1 MLAFGVFQLAI
12 HNTDIARIFNQ
23 VADLLEISNENQFR
37 VRAYRNAARTMES
50 LSHEAVVLIK
60 EGQDLTSI
68 PGIGKDLA
76 GKISTIVE
84 TGSLPLLDHLKE
96 KLPGE
101 LIKLLEVEGLGP
113 KKVSALYNKLG
124 IGSLDA
130 LKEAAESGKIRKL
143 SGFGAKSEQNILEDL
158 RRPREG
164 ADRVKLAEAEKIAES
179 LEQYLAEIRE
189 VKKVTIA
196 GSYRRRKETVGDLD
210 VLVACQK
217 WEPVIDRFL
226 SFEDVARILSRGKT
240 RSSVIL
246 SSGLQVDLRII
257 PEESYGAALHYFT
270 GSKAHNIAIRK
281 IAMDQGLK
289 INEYGVFQDGEQLA
303 GATEEDLYRK
313 IGLPYIEPELRED
326 RGEIEAAYR
335 NFLPE
340 LITISDIKGD
350 LHCHTRATD
359 GMNTLDQMAEA
370 ARKMNYEYL
379 AITDHSQRVTV
390 ANGLDEKRLREE
402 IEEIDE
408 LNEKIRAIK
417 LLKGIEVDILKDGS
431 LDLPDSVLKELD
443 VVVGSVHYYFNLS
456 QEEQTERLVR
466 AMDNKYLNIIGHP
479 TGRMIGTRNPY
490 PLDMERV
497 IRCAGDRGVHLELNA
512 QPDRLDLIDV
522 HLKAAREMGVLIAI
536 STDAHLA
543 QNLQF
548 MRFGIN
554 QARRGWLEAENVLN
568 TRPLAELQKILKR

>member
-1 MLAFGVFQLAI
+1 
-12 HNTDIARIFNQ
+12 
-23 VADLLEISNENQFR
+23 
-37 VRAYRNAARTMES
+37 
-50 LSHEAVVLIK
+50 
-60 EGQDLTSI
+60 
-68 PGIGKDLA
+68 
-76 GKISTIVE
+76 VE

-113 KKVSALYNKLG
+113 KQVSALYNKLG

>member
-1 MLAFGVFQLAI
+1 MAI